1 MGEILATWLIE
12 TFALTAAEAA
22 VASFAI
28 QMVAS
33 SIVSSTFA
41 SDPPNSGLSNQSS
54 LNTGVNLQVAP
65 ATNNKLPVVY
75 GNSFIGGTIT
85 DLSITT
91 DNQDLYY
98 VMSLCEVTG
107 GSSPDTITF
116 GDIYFGGKLC
126 VFDGTDQTKV
136 VGLTDQSTG
145 TTDNTV
151 SGHLYIYLYNNGSN
165 SPVNSSQSAI
175 SVMQSSG
182 LTYTWD
188 STKLMSNC
196 TFAIVHL
203 NYNQNA
209 GITNIQQTQFEIT
222 NSRNSAGDVLYD
234 YLSNTRYGAAIP
246 TSQIDT
252 ASLTALNTYCN
263 QVITFT
269 PYTGGSATQ
278 PRFKMNGFIDTT
290 KPVMQNLQV
299 ITDSCDCLLKYNE
312 IYGQWSAVVQSPTY
326 TVAMNINDSNMISTI
341 GISSL
346 DISNTFN
353 IAQCQYPDITI
364 NSAFNTT
371 QIDLATVAPDLLYPN
386 EPVNLQTIQLN
397 LCNNNVQAQ
406 LLGTRFLK
414 SARMDLQV
422 TCSIN
427 FVGLQLEAGDI
438 VTVTNANYGW
448 VAKLFRIS
456 KVVQRIANDGAITA
470 DLTLMNFDPTV
481 FDDASIT
488 QFNPP
493 DNTGLPDPNIFGTV
507 PAPTIS
513 NILVSAPIPSFQVNV
528 TTSSAGITQY
538 AEVWYSAFSSPSA
551 SQLIFA
557 GTTAVQSNGIPYGNS
572 VAMPP
577 VTVSGIP
584 TGNWYFFSR
593 MVNSMATSAFSPASS
608 AIDWRPLTFQFS
620 ERYLSVAYGTS
631 TSGAGF
637 SLNPNG
643 KTYFGL
649 YNQSGTGVS
658 TNPSDYTWYD
668 ANPDFGSDNFLL
680 YSNRQSRIFS
690 FATGGAV
697 YASQTGSYV
706 PSDTATFDQSL
717 WSALPNSLN
726 IIDLDARTGQLIR
739 VGTSAVSSA
748 DGLIKVVNNQTGQ
761 IIAQLD
767 RFLNFGEG
775 VNQKTFPV
783 SALTIDVFGRVV
795 GVVDPDTFY
804 FTATVFTATAGQTSF
819 SVTHTVGQVLVFKNG
834 ILLGL
839 ADYTETSTTV
849 VLGVACYVND
859 RLVILNMRAI
869 STLSYYEPLNIT
881 VASVATSTVTYSTS
895 SSPYQ
900 YINAGDK
907 ITFVNAGTP
916 TQYTVSTVNYT
927 TRQITFTTS
936 PTGLVAGTP
945 LYRYRNAGTSYTP
958 FSRYDITWSAGSS
971 YIPTTWDLR
980 SGFELVFVNGS
991 IYNEIDYDITSGA
1004 LNGFP
1009 DVVSGS
1015 MSVIQFAENSF
1026 SVPCSAV
1033 TNTLTTTVTGQTVYS
1048 FDHNTDAFQIYANGA
1063 MLVDNVDFTEN
1074 PTTYT
1079 LAVTPTNSYT
1089 ILQQQTFARAGAA

>member
-1 MGEILATWLIE
+1 MSFVLLPLLAEVGIVGM
-12 TFALTAAEAA
+12 TAQI
-22 VASFAI
+22 VSFAI
-28 QMVAS
+28 SMIAS
-33 SIVSSTFA
+33 SIVSKAFA
-41 SDPPNSGLSNQSS
+41 SDPPKPNANENS
-54 LNTGVNLQVAP
+54 LNTGANLQVAP
-65 ATNNKLPVVY
+65 ATNNKLPIVY
-75 GNSFIGGTIT
+75 GRSYVGGTIT
-85 DLSITT
+85 DLSISTN
-91 DNQDLYY
+91 NQDLYY
-98 VMSLCEVTG
+98 VLSICEVTG

-116 GDIYFGGKLC
+116 GNIYFGGKLC
-126 VFDGTDQTKV
+126 VFDGSDLTKV

-165 SPVNSSQSAI
+165 SPVNSSTSAI
-175 SVMQSSG
+175 SVMQTSG

-188 STKLMSNC
+188 STKLMSDC
-196 TFAIVHL
+196 AFAIVHL

-209 GITNIQQTQFEIT
+209 NITNIQQTQFEII
-222 NSRNSAGDVLYD
+222 NPRNSAGDVLYD
-234 YLSNTRYGAAIP
+234 YLTNSRYGAAIP
-246 TSQIDT
+246 VAQIDT
-252 ASLTALNTYCN
+252 TSLTALNTYCN
-263 QVITFT
+263 QTITYT
-269 PYTGGSATQ
+269 PYSGGSATQ
-278 PRFKMNGFIDTT
+278 ARFKMNGFVDTT
-290 KPVMQNLQV
+290 KTIMQNIQDM
-299 ITDSCDCLLKYNE
+299 TNSCDCLLQYNE
-312 IYGQWSAVVQSPTY
+312 IYGVWSVIVQSPSY
-326 TVAMNINDSNMISTI
+326 TVAMDINDSNMISSMN
-341 GISSL
+341 ISTL
-346 DISNTFN
+346 DISNTYN
-353 IAQCQYPDITI
+353 IAQCQFPDITI

-371 QIDLATVAPDLLYPN
+371 QIDLAVVAPSLLYPN
-386 EPVNLQTIQLN
+386 EPVNMQTIQLN

-406 LLGTRFLK
+406 MLGNRFLK

-422 TCSIN
+422 TCS
-427 FVGLQLEAGDI
+427 VGYIGLELSAGDI

-448 VAKLFRIS
+448 TAKLFRIT
-456 KVVQRIANDGAITA
+456 KVIQKFGESGEITV
-470 DLTLMNFDPTV
+470 DLTMTNYDPTV
-481 FDDASIT
+481 FDYANIT
-488 QFNPP
+488 QFTPSP
-493 DNTGLPDPNIFGTV
+493 NTGLPNPNIFGTI

-513 NILVSAPIPSFQVNV
+513 NILVSAPVPTFQVNV

-551 SQLIFA
+551 SQLIFF
-557 GTTAVQSNGIPYGNS
+557 GTTAVQSNGTPYGNS
-572 VAMPP
+572 VAMPA

-593 MVNSMATSAFSPASS
+593 MVNSVATSAFSPASS

-620 ERYLSVAYGTS
+620 ERYLGVAYGTS

-637 SLNPNG
+637 SLSPNG

-649 YNQSGTGVS
+649 YNQSGTAVS

-668 ANPDFGSDNFLL
+668 ANPDFGSNNFLL
-680 YSNRQSRIFS
+680 FSNRQSRIFS

-706 PSDTATFDQSL
+706 PSDTTTFDQSL
-717 WSALPNSLN
+717 WSALPNATN

-748 DGLIKVVNNQTGQ
+748 DGLIKVVNNTTGQ

-775 VNQKTFPV
+775 VNQKTFSV
-783 SALTIDVFGRVV
+783 SALTIDVYGRVV

-804 FTATVFTATAGQTSF
+804 FTASVFTSTAGQTSF

-849 VLGVACYVND
+849 VLGVACSVND
-859 RLVILNMRAI
+859 RVVILNMRAT

-881 VASVATSTVTYSTS
+881 VASVATTTVTYSTS

-945 LYRYRNAGTSYTP
+945 LYRYRNAGTAYTP

-971 YIPTTWDLR
+971 YTPTTWDLR
-980 SGFELVFVNGS
+980 SGFELIFVNGS
-991 IYNEIDYDITSGA
+991 IYNEIDYDITGGA

-1009 DVVSGS
+1009 DLVSGS

-1048 FDHNTDAFQIYANGA
+1048 FDHNTDAFQLYANGA
-1063 MLVDNVDFTEN
+1063 MLTDAVDFTEN

-1079 LAVTPTNSYT
+1079 LAITPTNSYT

>member
-1 MGEILATWLIE
+1 MGEILTAWLIE

-196 TFAIVHL
+196 AFAIVHL

-481 FDDASIT
+481 FNDASIT

-557 GTTAVQSNGIPYGNS
+557 GTTAVQSNGTPYGNS

-620 ERYLSVAYGTS
+620 DRYLGVAYGTS

-637 SLNPNG
+637 SLSPTG

-649 YNQSGTGVS
+649 HNQTDTTVS
-658 TNPSDYTWYD
+658 TNPNDYIWYD
-668 ANPDFGSDNFLL
+668 ANPDFVTDNFLL
-680 YSNRQSRIFS
+680 FSNRQSRIFS

-717 WSALPNSLN
+717 WSALPDGLN
-726 IIDLDARTGQLIR
+726 MIDLDARTGQLIR

-804 FTATVFTATAGQTSF
+804 FTASVFTATAGQTSF

-849 VLGVACYVND
+849 VLGVACSVND
-859 RLVILNMRAI
+859 RVVILNMRAI

-895 SSPYQ
+895 SSPFQ

-945 LYRYRNAGTSYTP
+945 LYRYRNAGTAYTP

-971 YIPTTWDLR
+971 YTPTTWDLR

-1063 MLVDNVDFTEN
+1063 MLVDGVDFTEN

>member
-1 MGEILATWLIE
+1 MGELLATWLID
-12 TFALTAAEAA
+12 TFAISAAEAA

-41 SDPPNSGLSNQSS
+41 SDPPNSGLNNQSS
-54 LNTGVNLQVAP
+54 LNTGANLQVAP
-65 ATNNKLPVVY
+65 ATNNKLPIVY
-75 GNSFIGGTIT
+75 GNTFIGGTIT

-98 VMSLCEVTG
+98 VMSICEVTG
-107 GSSPDTITF
+107 GSSPDTISF
-116 GDIYFGGKLC
+116 GKIYFGGKLC
-126 VFDGTDQTKV
+126 VFDSTDQTKV

-151 SGHLYIYLYNNGSN
+151 SGHLYIYLYRNGSN

-196 TFAIVHL
+196 AFAIVHL

-269 PYTGGSATQ
+269 PYTGGSSTQ

-371 QIDLATVAPDLLYPN
+371 QIDLATVAPNLLYPN

-448 VAKLFRIS
+448 VEKLFRIS
-456 KVVQRIANDGAITA
+456 KVVQKIASDGAITA
-470 DLTLMNFDPTV
+470 DLTLMNYDPTV
-481 FDDASIT
+481 FNDASIT

-507 PAPTIS
+507 PTPTIS
-513 NILVSAPIPSFQVNV
+513 NLLLSAPIPSFQVNV

-538 AEVWYSAFSSPSA
+538 AEVWYSAFSNPTID
-551 SQLIFA
+551 QLIFF
-557 GTTAVQSNGIPYGNS
+557 GTTAVQSNGTPYGNG
-572 VAMPP
+572 VAMPV
-577 VTVSGIP
+577 VTVTGIP
-584 TGNWYFFSR
+584 IGNWYFFSR
-593 MVNSMATSAFSPASS
+593 MVNSLTKSAFSSAS
-608 AIDWRPLTFQFS
+608 AIINWRPLTFQFS
-620 ERYLSVAYGTS
+620 QRYLSIAYATS
-631 TSGAGF
+631 ATGAGF
-637 SLNPNG
+637 SSSPRSG
-643 KTYFGL
+643 KTYFGF
-649 YNQSGTGVS
+649 YNN
-658 TNPSDYTWYD
+658 TNSNFNTTASNYTWYLAD
-668 ANPDFGSDNFLL
+668 PTFGTSNYLYFCNRSNNLVSFGSGSAQ
-680 YSNRQSRIFS
+680 Y
-690 FATGGAV
+690 AGGTA
-697 YASQTGSYV
+697 QFV
-706 PSDTATFDQSL
+706 PSDTNYDQTI
-717 WSALPNSLN
+717 WNALKDGLN
-726 IIDLDARTGQLIR
+726 VIDLNQRTGQLIQIGTTT
-739 VGTSAVSSA
+739 VGTGEIAISNNPQ
-748 DGLIKVVNNQTGQ
+748 GQVVASL
-761 IIAQLD
+761 AQLLT
-767 RFLNFGEG
+767 FSGG
-775 VNQKTFPV
+775 AYTKTA
-783 SALTIDVFGRVV
+783 SAATLTIDIYGRVV
-795 GVVDPDTFY
+795 GFAAPDSFY
-804 FTATVFTATAGQTSF
+804 YTMTAFTASSGQTVF
-819 SVTHTVGQVLVFKNG
+819 SVTRGAEYVTGNCWVFRNGLLYNTSEYTDGSSSVTLGTGAVGGDIITIISFASVNSSSVTYNSFTRNSATLTNQATYTASGFTLVNGTELLFLNGTVVNAQDYSISGQDIIFNNVATGNLQIIQWTANNLGVPNGTPVNVDTYTTVGQAAYPFTFDPNAFNLWNNG
-834 ILLGL
+834 ALLL
-839 ADYTETSTTV
+839 ETV
-849 VLGVACYVND
+849 D
-859 RLVILNMRAI
+859 
-869 STLSYYEPLNIT
+869 
-881 VASVATSTVTYSTS
+881 
-895 SSPYQ
+895 
-900 YINAGDK
+900 
-907 ITFVNAGTP
+907 
-916 TQYTVSTVNYT
+916 YTVSTN
-927 TRQITFTTS
+927 
-936 PTGLVAGTP
+936 L
-945 LYRYRNAGTSYTP
+945 
-958 FSRYDITWSAGSS
+958 
-971 YIPTTWDLR
+971 
-980 SGFELVFVNGS
+980 
-991 IYNEIDYDITSGA
+991 
-1004 LNGFP
+1004 
-1009 DVVSGS
+1009 
-1015 MSVIQFAENSF
+1015 
-1026 SVPCSAV
+1026 
-1033 TNTLTTTVTGQTVYS
+1033 
-1048 FDHNTDAFQIYANGA
+1048 
-1063 MLVDNVDFTEN
+1063 
-1074 PTTYT
+1074 YT
-1079 LAVTPTNSYT
+1079 LAYTPTTTDT
-1089 ILQQQTFARAGAA
+1089 ILVQQTFSRTGAV